1 MTQYSIGGIDVTLE
15 ELLPEGGHAWG
26 GERRY
31 GMRNCEWVAEL
42 VVHSGFRGPLDPV
55 EELLPRFRGGNL
67 AKFEGDLPRIA
78 PLLPAAIAAPGVSV
92 IVRESGSG

>member
-15 ELLPEGGHAWG
+15 QLLPEGGHAWG

-31 GMRNCEWVAEL
+31 GMRNCEWVAEV

-55 EELLPRFRGGNL
+55 DVLLPRFRAGNL

-78 PLLPAAIAAPGVSV
+78 PLLRAAIAAPGASV
-92 IVRESGSG
+92 IVRAAEVG